1 MGKTALIFWGGWDG
15 HTPER
20 SAAIVRDMLAVNGF
34 DIAVHEGTAIL
45 ASADLAAFDLI
56 VPMVTMSAIE
66 KPELD
71 ALIHAV
77 RAGTGLAGFHGT
89 MGDSFRNETEYQFMV
104 GGQWVSHPGNIIDYT
119 VEITR
124 PDDPVKVSMPRSRA
138 QPTTSAG
145 PKAVTSGTIHGA
157 EKWPAKT
164 AGGSFFVRLSPDFP
178 AIRNLRA
185 GLGRASA
192 TTTERPA
199 AASAS
204 AAISPAGP
212 APITSASR
220 GSAPLTSEGRRG
232 VP

>member
-124 PDDPVKVSMPRSRA
+124 PDDPVM
-138 QPTTSAG
+138 QG
-145 PKAVTSGTIHGA
+145 I
-157 EKWPAKT
+157 
-164 AGGSFFVRLSPDFP
+164 GSFPYRSEQYYMHVDPSNEVL
-178 AIRNLRA
+178 
-185 GLGRASA
+185 A
-192 TTTERPA
+192 TTTFSGAHLAFIEGVVMPAVWKRRYGKGRVFYSSLGHTADEFAVPEMRAIFERGAIWA
-199 AASAS
+199 A
-204 AAISPAGP
+204 
-212 APITSASR
+212 R
-220 GSAPLTSEGRRG
+220 
-232 VP
+232 